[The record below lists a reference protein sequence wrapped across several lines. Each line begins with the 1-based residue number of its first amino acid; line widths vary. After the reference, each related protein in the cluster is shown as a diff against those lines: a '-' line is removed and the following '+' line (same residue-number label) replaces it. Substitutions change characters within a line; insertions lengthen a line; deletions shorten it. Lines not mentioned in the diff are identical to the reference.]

1 MATKKKTASKKGA
14 SKKSEVNYKEFKFT
28 GKTFEYSGRIYA
40 PTAGKGKIIKSYGMN
55 LCLNGV
61 ITIKGV
67 RLVETESNIFLT
79 YPQYVNQKEEYVPYI
94 YVDKE
99 LNSEMDDLVTY
110 LMKLLGIDSEEEEEE
125 EEFQEGTG
133 NKLPF

>member
-1 MATKKKTASKKGA
+1 
-14 SKKSEVNYKEFKFT
+14 
-28 GKTFEYSGRIYA
+28 
-40 PTAGKGKIIKSYGMN
+40 MN

-110 LMKLLGIDSEEEEEE
+110 LMKLLGIDADEEEEE